1 MSLGIEDTLKWQ
13 KGEIMFNLKSARG
26 LMQNEG
32 LDGII
37 VSTTDNFRYVTGC
50 YPRSILSRSLGA
62 EIVVIPADENEEPA
76 VILSEVDAEG
86 LRDMIAF
93 GDIRTFE
100 SWIYFEVEGRVQAIT
115 KPKPEQYDP
124 MATVVGAMKDK
135 GLSRGIIGIEEDLT
149 SASFCRRL
157 KEALPNIKLV
167 NATKLFYEMRAIK
180 EPEELE
186 KFRKA
191 VKVTEDAM
199 RAALAIAKV
208 GVTDRDIAQ
217 EFKKT
222 AIALGAWVAGH
233 CGHMILGFGPKT
245 GKYPIAGPHPV
256 AILEE
261 GQLLFWDVG
270 VYYDGVVTDMG
281 RAYVMGEPSHR
292 LAKWHETILD
302 ANRKMVESIRP
313 GIRFC
318 DLFHIGM
325 EKMRAVYP
333 QYTRGH
339 LGHSISIGPGP
350 EEPPFISAQET
361 RELKPGMVLCVE
373 VPYYI
378 VGFGGIDIEDMVI
391 VTDDGVEELTS
402 LDRGIKIPE

>member
-1 MSLGIEDTLKWQ
+1 
-13 KGEIMFNLKSARG
+13 MFNLKSARD

-32 LDGII
+32 LDGVI

-62 EIVVIPADENEEPA
+62 EIVVIPAAENEEPA

-93 GDIRTFE
+93 SDIRTFE
-100 SWIYFEVEGRVQAIT
+100 SWIYFEIEGRVQAIT

-124 MATVVGAMKDK
+124 MATVVETLKDK
-135 GLSRGIIGIEEDLT
+135 GLTKGRIGIEEDLT
-149 SASFCRRL
+149 SASFYRKL
-157 KEALPNIKLV
+157 KEALPNINLV
-167 NATKLFYEMRAIK
+167 NATKLFYEMRTIK

-233 CGHMILGFGPKT
+233 CGHMVLGFGPNT

-256 AILEE
+256 ASLEE
-261 GQLLFWDVG
+261 GQLFFWDVG
-270 VYYDGVVTDMG
+270 VCYDGVITDMG
-281 RAYVMGEPSHR
+281 RAYVIGEPSR
-292 LAKWHETILD
+292 RMAKWHETILD
-302 ANRKMVESIRP
+302 AQRKMVESIGP
-313 GIRFC
+313 GVRFC

-325 EKMRAVYP
+325 EKMKAVYP

-339 LGHSISIGPGP
+339 LGHSISIGPSP
-350 EEPPFISAQET
+350 EELPFISAQET

-391 VTDDGVEELTS
+391 ITDDGVEELTC
-402 LDRGIKIPE
+402 LDRGIKIPGK